1 MAQNLTCGLRPQD
14 QRDAGVGVALAA
26 SSPLRFGGVVFLF
39 FFSKTKKNEAAGL

>member
-1 MAQNLTCGLRPQD
+1 MIQNLTCGLRPQD

-39 FFSKTKKNEAAGL
+39 FLKTKKNEAAGL